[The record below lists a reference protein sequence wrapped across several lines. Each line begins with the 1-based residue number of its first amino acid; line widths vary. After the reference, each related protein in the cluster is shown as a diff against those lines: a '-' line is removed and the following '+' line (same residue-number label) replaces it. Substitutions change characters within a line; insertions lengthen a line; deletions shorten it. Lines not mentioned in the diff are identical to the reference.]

1 MASYKVFFNTSSLWR
16 ILAISTLISF
26 SVLLFFGREIY
37 QQVPPIPSQ
46 VVADNGSAIFTIKEI
61 QRGQNVWQS
70 LGGMQKGTIWGHGS
84 YLAPD
89 WSADW
94 LHREAVAMLEIS
106 SLEKYGSRFEA
117 IDKPDQEAL
126 KARLRL
132 EIRENTWDSAS
143 GIVAASFYQR

>member
-1 MASYKVFFNTSSLWR
+1 MTSYKVFFNTSSLWR

-37 QQVPPIPSQ
+37 QQVPPMPSQ
-46 VVADNGSAIFTIKEI
+46 VVADNGSIIFTIEDI

-106 SLEKYGSRFEA
+106 SLEKYRSSFEA
-117 IDKPDQEAL
+117 IDKPDQEA
-126 KARLRL
+126 
-132 EIRENTWDSAS
+132 
-143 GIVAASFYQR
+143 

>member
-1 MASYKVFFNTSSLWR
+1 
-16 ILAISTLISF
+16 
-26 SVLLFFGREIY
+26 
-37 QQVPPIPSQ
+37 
-46 VVADNGSAIFTIKEI
+46 
-61 QRGQNVWQS
+61 
-70 LGGMQKGTIWGHGS
+70 
-84 YLAPD
+84 
-89 WSADW
+89 
-94 LHREAVAMLEIS
+94 MLEIS